1 MFSQTA
7 EYALRAV
14 VCLADSDSR
23 PRTAQDLAAR
33 TQVPRD
39 YLSKVM
45 QALGRANIVL
55 AQRGKNGG
63 FSLAR
68 PAEELTIF
76 DVVDCVDPVPR
87 IERCPLGLRAHQGTL
102 CPLHRRLDDAMER
115 IEQELKGASIAEL
128 LQPGAEIRPLCEIAE
143 VSLAS

>member
-14 VCLADSDSR
+14 VCLADGDPR

-45 QALGRANIVL
+45 QALGRANIVR

-68 PAEELTIF
+68 PPKELTIF

-87 IERCPLGLRAHQGTL
+87 IDRCPLGLRAHQGTL
-102 CPLHRRLDDAMER
+102 CPLHRRLDAAMQK
-115 IEQELKGASIAEL
+115 IEQEFKQASIAQL
-128 LQPGAEIRPLCEIAE
+128 LRPGAGVKPLCEIAE